1 MIERTAERVRGRVH
15 FAAAVLLAVMLGI
28 SAPTAHAQTA
38 EATTHAF
45 YAWVLAHP
53 WRAIPSPKERAQ
65 LSNLL
70 SPELSRLLQSAADME
85 ARCVKAAPKDEKP
98 WIIEGDLFVGN
109 LEGATE
115 VAYGESHPEGD
126 AVVTDVD
133 LMYVDRRFPKAH
145 KHRTVA
151 WKDSLELRQDS
162 GQWRVSDVRFA
173 GGRSLQQELRT
184 YLDEGARSCVTR

>member
-1 MIERTAERVRGRVH
+1 MSYGMRERVRSRLAGAMLL
-15 FAAAVLLAVMLGI
+15 AAALGFGAAV
-28 SAPTAHAQTA
+28 AHAQTA
-38 EATTHAF
+38 NDTTHAF

-53 WRAIPSPKERAQ
+53 WRAIPSPKERAE
-65 LSNLL
+65 LSKLL

-115 VAYGESHPEGD
+115 VAYGDSRPEGD
-126 AVVTDVD
+126 AVVADVD

-151 WKDSLELRQDS
+151 WKDSLELRQAD
-162 GQWRVSDVRFA
+162 GRWRVSDVRFA
-173 GGRSLQQELRT
+173 GGRSLQQELRS
-184 YLDEGARSCVTR
+184 YLDEGARTCAAR

>member
-1 MIERTAERVRGRVH
+1 MIGRMPERGRGK
-15 FAAAVLLAVMLGI
+15 AGCRGAVLLAAVLGFGMTI
-28 SAPTAHAQTA
+28 AQAQTA
-38 EATTHAF
+38 EDTTHAF

-65 LSNLL
+65 LSKLL
-70 SPELSRLLQSAADME
+70 SPELSRSLQLAADME

-98 WIIEGDLFVGN
+98 WIVEGDLFVGN
-109 LEGATE
+109 LEGASE

-126 AVVTDVD
+126 AVVVDMD

-151 WKDSLELRQDS
+151 WKDRLELRKAD
-162 GQWRVSDVRFA
+162 GHWRVSDVRFA
-173 GGRSLQQELRT
+173 GGRSLQQELQS
-184 YLDEGARSCVTR
+184 YLDEGARSCSAR